1 MTLGV
6 LSVLAE
12 ISIVSDSVR
21 QLKSRFLQLKYFQLG
36 QWEFVC
42 YLVLEIWHLQPEVT
56 SLILV

>member
-21 QLKSRFLQLKYFQLG
+21 QLKSRFLRLNLF
-36 QWEFVC
+36 
-42 YLVLEIWHLQPEVT
+42 
-56 SLILV
+56 SLAN

>member
-21 QLKSRFLQLKYFQLG
+21 QLKSRFLRLSSSQFDQLDFEARLLFG
-36 QWEFVC
+36 A
-42 YLVLEIWHLQPEVT
+42 
-56 SLILV
+56 